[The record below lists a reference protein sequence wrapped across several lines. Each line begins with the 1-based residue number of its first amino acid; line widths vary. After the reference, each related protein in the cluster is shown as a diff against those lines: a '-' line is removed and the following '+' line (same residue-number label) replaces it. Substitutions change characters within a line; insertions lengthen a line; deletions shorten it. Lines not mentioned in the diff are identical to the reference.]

1 MQKELND
8 KTLQLEAELAS
19 RTKAELQRLSQ
30 LEKDLR
36 EQEAE
41 LREQE
46 KLQEELQEALTNKQ
60 RYEPFA
66 AVQIC
71 LQLSQQLY

>member
-60 RYEPFA
+60 RYETFA